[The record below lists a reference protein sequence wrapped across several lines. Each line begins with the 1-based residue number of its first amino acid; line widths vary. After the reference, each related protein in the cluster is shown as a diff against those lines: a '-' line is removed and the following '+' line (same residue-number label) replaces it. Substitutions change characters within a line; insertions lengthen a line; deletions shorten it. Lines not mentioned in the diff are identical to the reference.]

1 MELALTQVVQKRR
14 LNSTAKDK
22 AQNTDEACCQR
33 LDEHEN
39 TTLMKIRQR
48 RGCLHQLP
56 HWAIFKITRRR
67 AEAQQPHLAK
77 FELPRCRHLRPHL
90 GRALAKRIR
99 CACAMCRQVT
109 HALLMLQ
116 GNCTHHHVIAM
127 RELLEGWAA

>member
-1 MELALTQVVQKRR
+1 VLFMKMEAKSGRPRRQAGAGSQHGTQ
-14 LNSTAKDK
+14 
-22 AQNTDEACCQR
+22 
-33 LDEHEN
+33 
-39 TTLMKIRQR
+39 
-48 RGCLHQLP
+48 
-56 HWAIFKITRRR
+56 
-67 AEAQQPHLAK
+67 AQQRHLAK